1 MIRTIIIDDEPSA
14 LNVLS
19 LLLQKKCAQDVEIV
33 ATTTM
38 PEEGIS
44 FIQLHKPDLVFLDIE
59 MPGMTGIELIRQ
71 IPNPNFKVVF
81 VTAYDTYAIEAFEL
95 SAIDYLLKP
104 VGADKVERVVN
115 KILEETRKQQTMLHL
130 QLQHLEKI
138 LRQHHVSS
146 DKKIALGMSDKIMYV
161 NISDILY
168 CEASGP
174 YTNVY
179 LKNGKSTLT
188 SRPLGEFETQLEE
201 YNFFRIHHTYLI
213 NLNRVIEFQRQEGG
227 YAVMENEVK
236 LDVSQRKRKDFL
248 KVMNNLTI

>member
-19 LLLQKKCAQDVEIV
+19 LLLNKKCSQDVEIV
-33 ATTTM
+33 ATTTS

-44 FIQLHKPDLVFLDIE
+44 LILNHKPDLVFLDIE
-59 MPGMTGIELIRQ
+59 MPGMTGVELIRK
-71 IPNPNFKVVF
+71 IPTPGFKVVF
-81 VTAYDTYAIEAFEL
+81 VTAYDAYAIEAFEL

-104 VGADKVERVVN
+104 IGADKVERVVN
-115 KILEETRKQQTMLHL
+115 KILDENRKQQAVLNL
-130 QLQHLEKI
+130 QLQQLEKI

-146 DKKIALGMSDKIMYV
+146 DKKIALGMSDKIMFV

-168 CEASGP
+168 CEARGP

-179 LKNGKSTLT
+179 LRTGKSSLT
-188 SRPLGEFETQLEE
+188 SRPLGEFELQLSE

-213 NLNRVIEFQRQEGG
+213 NLNLVIEFQRQEGG
-227 YAVMENEVK
+227 YAVMENDVK
-236 LDVSQRKRKDFL
+236 LDVSQRRRKDFIEAMHKL
-248 KVMNNLTI
+248 AI